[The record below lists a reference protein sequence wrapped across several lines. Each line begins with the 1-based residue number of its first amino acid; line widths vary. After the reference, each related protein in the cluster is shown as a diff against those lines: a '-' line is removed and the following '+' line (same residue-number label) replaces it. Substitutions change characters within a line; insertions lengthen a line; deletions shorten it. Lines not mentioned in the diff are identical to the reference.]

1 MEQRKPTAADV
12 NVLDR
17 VALVEDLPEHDLL
30 RGRIGTVVEIYDYET
45 FEVEFHERDQ
55 VIASLTLHADKLTLL
70 THPHDLTLH

>member
-1 MEQRKPTAADV
+1 MQQRKPTAADV

-17 VALVEDLPEHDLL
+17 VALVVDLPEYDLW

-55 VIASLTLHADKLTLL
+55 VIVSLTLRADTLTLL
-70 THPHDLTLH
+70 TDPHNLTLH